1 MKNNLINQG
10 NNNINEDKSNEYLID
25 YKEYYLIKENTVNK
39 FIIEKRKS
47 EIIIKS
53 KNYQKI
59 LDLKELS
66 IITKSILNTIDDGY
80 QFIINTFEE
89 NKVTIKNIIINQSI
103 NLLLKIYIYNKESD
117 VEMSLEFNKENKDII
132 IHELNQNYNELKKDI
147 NNLKDEIKT
156 LTEEI
161 SKLKSLNSNANSQ
174 YNKNISI
181 LKEENDK
188 LKLLINNT
196 NIQYNEEINILK
208 EEIDKLK
215 NDNINT
221 QDNEELITNNNNINN
236 VNQNS
241 KDDFKFMKDLSIDSY
256 SDNYSDNTFTVF
268 KSISDIFYFIYTNKN
283 KSILFYNLID
293 NKKIN
298 EIKNA
303 HNEVIT
309 NFKHYLDNINKID
322 IVMSISMLDNNIKL
336 WNINDI
342 ECLLSIKYIYTTG
355 NISACFIKE
364 NDQDYIVTSNSNYP
378 SNPEPIKV
386 FDFYGNQKKEIKY
399 SNDNAFVIE
408 SYYDQKLS
416 NNYIITGNRG
426 YVKSYDFDKN
436 KKYKKYYDN
445 DNKCHKSI
453 IIYNCNDIVKMVES
467 SYDGNIR
474 LWNFHTGELLNRINI
489 CDNALYGI
497 CLWNDEYLFVGC
509 EDKEIKLIDLS
520 KGIITK
526 NLIGHI
532 SEVLTLKKIF
542 IPQIGN
548 ILISQGWHEDKIKL
562 WINKS

>member
-1 MKNNLINQG
+1 MNNNLIKQG

-25 YKEYYLIKENTVNK
+25 YKEYYLIKENTVYK

-47 EIIIKS
+47 EIVIKS
-53 KNYQKI
+53 KNYQKK

-66 IITKSILNTIDDGY
+66 IITKSILNIIDDGY

-89 NKVTIKNIIINQSI
+89 NKVVIKNIIVNQSI

-117 VEMSLEFNKENKDII
+117 VEMSLEFNKEHKDII

-174 YNKNISI
+174 YNQNINI

-215 NDNINT
+215 NDNINSH
-221 QDNEELITNNNNINN
+221 DNEELITNNNNIKDD
-236 VNQNS
+236 NQNT

-268 KSISDIFYFIYTNKN
+268 KSINDIFYLIYTNQY
-283 KSILFYNLID
+283 KSILSYNLID
-293 NKKIN
+293 NKKIS

-303 HNEVIT
+303 HSEVIT

-342 ECLLSIKYIYTTG
+342 ECLLSIKYIYATG

-364 NDQDYIVTSNSNYP
+364 NNQDYIVTSNSNYP

-399 SNDNAFVIE
+399 SNDNTFFIE

-426 YVKSYDFDKN
+426 YVKSYDYDKN

-445 DNKCHKSI
+445 DNKSHKSI
-453 IIYNCNDIVKMVES
+453 IIYNSNDIVKIIES

-474 LWNFHTGELLNRINI
+474 LWNFHTGELLNKINI
-489 CDNALYGI
+489 SDNALYGI
-497 CLWNDEYLFVGC
+497 CLWNDELLFVGC
-509 EDKEIKLIDLS
+509 EDKEIKLIDLN

-526 NLIGHI
+526 NLIGHN

>member
-1 MKNNLINQG
+1 MLLLI
-10 NNNINEDKSNEYLID
+10 Y
-25 YKEYYLIKENTVNK
+25 
-39 FIIEKRKS
+39 
-47 EIIIKS
+47 
-53 KNYQKI
+53 
-59 LDLKELS
+59 
-66 IITKSILNTIDDGY
+66 
-80 QFIINTFEE
+80 TFEE
-89 NKVTIKNIIINQSI
+89 NKVIIKNIIINQSI

-117 VEMSLEFNKENKDII
+117 VEMSLEFNKDNKDII

-174 YNKNISI
+174 YNKNINI

-215 NDNINT
+215 NDNINSH
-221 QDNEELITNNNNINN
+221 DNEELITNNNNIKDD
-236 VNQNS
+236 NQNT

-268 KSISDIFYFIYTNKN
+268 KSINDIFYLIYTNQY
-283 KSILFYNLID
+283 KSILSYNLID
-293 NKKIN
+293 NKKIS

-303 HNEVIT
+303 HSEVIT
-309 NFKHYLDNINKID
+309 NFKHYLDKINKID

-342 ECLLSIKYIYTTG
+342 KCLLSIKYIYTTG

-386 FDFYGNQKKEIKY
+386 FDFYGDQKKEIKY
-399 SNDNAFVIE
+399 SNDNAFSIE
-408 SYYDQKLS
+408 SYYDKKLS

-426 YVKSYDFDKN
+426 YVKSYDYDKN
-436 KKYKKYYDN
+436 KKYKKYYDS
-445 DNKCHKSI
+445 DNKSHKSI
-453 IIYNCNDIVKMVES
+453 IIYNSNDIVKMVES

-474 LWNFHTGELLNRINI
+474 LWNFHTGELLNKINI
-489 CDNALYGI
+489 SDNALYGI
-497 CLWNDEYLFVGC
+497 CMWNDEYLFVGC
-509 EDKEIKLIDLS
+509 EDKEIKLIDLN

-526 NLIGHI
+526 NLIGHN

>member
-1 MKNNLINQG
+1 MNNNLIKQG

-25 YKEYYLIKENTVNK
+25 YKEYYLIKENTVYK

-53 KNYQKI
+53 KNYQKK

-66 IITKSILNTIDDGY
+66 IITKSILNIIDDGY

-89 NKVTIKNIIINQSI
+89 NKVVIKNIIINQSI

-117 VEMSLEFNKENKDII
+117 VEMSLEFNKDNKDII

-174 YNKNISI
+174 YNKNINI

-215 NDNINT
+215 NDNINSH
-221 QDNEELITNNNNINN
+221 DNEELITNNNNIKDD
-236 VNQNS
+236 NQNT

-268 KSISDIFYFIYTNKN
+268 KSINDIFYLIYTNQY
-283 KSILFYNLID
+283 KSILSYNLID
-293 NKKIN
+293 NKKIS

-303 HNEVIT
+303 HSEVIT
-309 NFKHYLDNINKID
+309 NFKHYLDKINKID

-342 ECLLSIKYIYTTG
+342 KCLLSIKYIYATG

-386 FDFYGNQKKEIKY
+386 FDFYGDQKKEIKY
-399 SNDNAFVIE
+399 SNDNAFSIE

-426 YVKSYDFDKN
+426 YVKSYDYDKN
-436 KKYKKYYDN
+436 KKYKKYYDS
-445 DNKCHKSI
+445 DNKSHKSI
-453 IIYNCNDIVKMVES
+453 IIYNSNDIVKMVES

-474 LWNFHTGELLNRINI
+474 LWNFHTGELLNKINI
-489 CDNALYGI
+489 SDNALYGI
-497 CLWNDEYLFVGC
+497 CMWNDEYLFVGC
-509 EDKEIKLIDLS
+509 EDKEIKLIDLN

-526 NLIGHI
+526 NLIGHN

>member
-1 MKNNLINQG
+1 M
-10 NNNINEDKSNEYLID
+10 
-25 YKEYYLIKENTVNK
+25 
-39 FIIEKRKS
+39 
-47 EIIIKS
+47 
-53 KNYQKI
+53 
-59 LDLKELS
+59 LKCLWNS
-66 IITKSILNTIDDGY
+66 I
-80 QFIINTFEE
+80 
-89 NKVTIKNIIINQSI
+89 
-103 NLLLKIYIYNKESD
+103 
-117 VEMSLEFNKENKDII
+117 
-132 IHELNQNYNELKKDI
+132 NQNYNELKKDI

-174 YNKNISI
+174 YNKNINI

-215 NDNINT
+215 NDNINSH
-221 QDNEELITNNNNINN
+221 DNEELITNNNNIKDD
-236 VNQNS
+236 NQNT

-268 KSISDIFYFIYTNKN
+268 KSINDIFYLIYTNQY
-283 KSILFYNLID
+283 KSILSYNLID
-293 NKKIN
+293 NKKIS

-303 HNEVIT
+303 HSEVIT
-309 NFKHYLDNINKID
+309 NFKHYLDKINKID

-342 ECLLSIKYIYTTG
+342 KCLLSIKYIYATG

-386 FDFYGNQKKEIKY
+386 FDFYGDQKKEIKY
-399 SNDNAFVIE
+399 SNDNAFSIE

-426 YVKSYDFDKN
+426 YVKSYDYDKN
-436 KKYKKYYDN
+436 KKYKKYYDS
-445 DNKCHKSI
+445 DNKSHKSI
-453 IIYNCNDIVKMVES
+453 IIYNSNDIVKMVES

-474 LWNFHTGELLNRINI
+474 LWNFHTGELLNKINI
-489 CDNALYGI
+489 SDNALYGI
-497 CLWNDEYLFVGC
+497 CMWNDEYLFVGC
-509 EDKEIKLIDLS
+509 EDKEIKLIDLN

-526 NLIGHI
+526 NLIGHN

>member
-1 MKNNLINQG
+1 MNNNLIKQG

-25 YKEYYLIKENTVNK
+25 YKEYYLIKENTVYK

-47 EIIIKS
+47 EIVIKS
-53 KNYQKI
+53 KNYQKK

-66 IITKSILNTIDDGY
+66 IITKSILNIIDDGY

-89 NKVTIKNIIINQSI
+89 NKVVIKNIIVNQSI

-174 YNKNISI
+174 YNQNINI

-215 NDNINT
+215 NDNINSH
-221 QDNEELITNNNNINN
+221 DNEELITNNNNIKDD
-236 VNQNS
+236 NQNT

-268 KSISDIFYFIYTNKN
+268 KSINDIFYLIYTNQY
-283 KSILFYNLID
+283 KSILSYNLID
-293 NKKIN
+293 NKKIS

-303 HNEVIT
+303 HSEVIT

-342 ECLLSIKYIYTTG
+342 ECLLSIKYIYATG

-364 NDQDYIVTSNSNYP
+364 NNQDYIVTSNSNYP

-399 SNDNAFVIE
+399 SNDNTFFIE

-426 YVKSYDFDKN
+426 YVKSYDYDKN

-445 DNKCHKSI
+445 DNKSHKSI
-453 IIYNCNDIVKMVES
+453 IIYNSNDIVKIIES

-474 LWNFHTGELLNRINI
+474 LWNFHTGELLNKINI
-489 CDNALYGI
+489 SDNALYGI
-497 CLWNDEYLFVGC
+497 CLWNDELLFVGC
-509 EDKEIKLIDLS
+509 EDKEIKLIDLN

-526 NLIGHI
+526 NLIGHN

>member
-1 MKNNLINQG
+1 MNNNLIKQG

-25 YKEYYLIKENTVNK
+25 YKEYYLIKENTVYK

-47 EIIIKS
+47 EIVIKS
-53 KNYQKI
+53 KNYQKK

-66 IITKSILNTIDDGY
+66 IITKSILNIIDDGY

-89 NKVTIKNIIINQSI
+89 NKVVIKNIIINQSI

-174 YNKNISI
+174 YNKNINI

-215 NDNINT
+215 NDNINSH
-221 QDNEELITNNNNINN
+221 DNEELITNNNNIKDD
-236 VNQNS
+236 NQNT

-268 KSISDIFYFIYTNKN
+268 KSINDIFYLIYTNQY
-283 KSILFYNLID
+283 KSILSYNLID
-293 NKKIN
+293 NKKIS

-303 HNEVIT
+303 HSEVIT

-364 NDQDYIVTSNSNYP
+364 NNQDYIVTSNSNYP

-386 FDFYGNQKKEIKY
+386 FDFYGSQKKEIKY
-399 SNDNAFVIE
+399 SNDNTFFIE

-426 YVKSYDFDKN
+426 YVKSYDYDKN

-445 DNKCHKSI
+445 DNKSHKSI
-453 IIYNCNDIVKMVES
+453 IIYNSNDIVKMVES
-467 SYDGNIR
+467 SYDGYIR
-474 LWNFHTGELLNRINI
+474 LWNFHTGELLNKINI
-489 CDNALYGI
+489 SDNALYGI

-509 EDKEIKLIDLS
+509 EDKEIKLIDLN

-526 NLIGHI
+526 NLIGHN